1 MTEKQLEFFFDVAI
15 PASYLAYTLL
25 PSIVQQTGDLNE
37 AH

>member
-15 PASYLAYTLL
+15 PASYLAYTQL